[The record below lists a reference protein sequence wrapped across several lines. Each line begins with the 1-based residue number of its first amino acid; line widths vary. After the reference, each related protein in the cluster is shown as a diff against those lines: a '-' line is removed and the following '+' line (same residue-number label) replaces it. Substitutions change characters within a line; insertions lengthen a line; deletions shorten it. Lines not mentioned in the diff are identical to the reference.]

1 MVWLNKYQPAVT
13 AFAPY
18 SYVQGTEQTADA
30 AGQTPKG
37 FGEAVAFSKN
47 GNILA
52 VGTPRATGTIKPA
65 PTACGGIVR
74 A

>member
-1 MVWLNKYQPAVT
+1 MAQQIPA
-13 AFAPY
+13 
-18 SYVQGTEQTADA
+18 SSNCYVQGTEQTADA

-52 VGTPRATGTIKPA
+52 VGIPRAIVTINKIL
-65 PTACGGIVR
+65 PTAGVS
-74 A
+74 